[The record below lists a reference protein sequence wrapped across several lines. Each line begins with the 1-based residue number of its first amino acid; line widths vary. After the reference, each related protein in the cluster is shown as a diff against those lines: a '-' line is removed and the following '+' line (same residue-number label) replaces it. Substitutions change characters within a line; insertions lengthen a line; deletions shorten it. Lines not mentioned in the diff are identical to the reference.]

1 MNVFIYTLGCRL
13 NQCESEAI
21 AQAFEERGNLVLKT
35 LEDNNGDKD
44 LKDGAT
50 NKDKDV
56 NLVIV
61 NTCTVTSKAEQKARR
76 MIRLFSSKCPVL
88 VTGCYAQMNAHE
100 IENLAPNVVVLP
112 LDRKP
117 ELLKLPSF
125 FEVVLGNANAEKQRD
140 SVLELLHKFV
150 KGNTTNQNTTNQ
162 NTAKENALDKGIGLS
177 KKHSSEFDYAPSD
190 FTYHCRSYLKV
201 QDGCDNNCGYCR
213 VHIAR
218 GPASSLDANI
228 AVQRA
233 LEIEKRGYH
242 EIVLTGVN
250 LTMYDHNGKGLGGL
264 LEKLLANLGPNIRF
278 RLSSLE
284 PDNVDDFLLKQLEDP
299 RVQPHFH
306 IPIQSAAPKVMQRI
320 NRNYSLE
327 HLKYVVSRLREI
339 KEDPFLAC
347 DIITGLPAEGDD
359 EFEQTK
365 AFLQENHFAMM
376 HVFPF
381 SPRPNTALE
390 KAHDRAPE
398 SVRDERAKIL
408 RQMALE
414 MNEQYLN
421 RQIGR
426 HVEVIL
432 EERKNGFWYGL
443 TGNYMKVKT
452 NISVPFTKKGDLVKG
467 IVTSFNTVSCNN

>member
-35 LEDNNGDKD
+35 LEDNNGDND
-44 LKDGAT
+44 LKDVDA

-88 VTGCYAQMNAHE
+88 VTGCYAQMSARE
-100 IENLAPNVVVLP
+100 IENLAQNVVVLP

-117 ELLKLPSF
+117 ELLKLPLF
-125 FEVVLGNANAEKQRD
+125 FDNFAGGLKDKNQ
-140 SVLELLHKFV
+140 VLEILHNFV
-150 KGNTTNQNTTNQ
+150 KGNISSAQ
-162 NTAKENALDKGIGLS
+162 DKGIGLS
-177 KKHSSEFDYAPSD
+177 GKESSEFDYAPSD

-218 GPASSLDANI
+218 GRASSLDANI

-306 IPIQSAAPKVMQRI
+306 IPIQSASPKVMQRI

-327 HLKYVVSRLREI
+327 HLNYVVNRLREI
-339 KEDPFLAC
+339 KQDPFLAC

-365 AFLQENHFAMM
+365 SFLQENKFAMM

-381 SPRPNTALE
+381 SPRPNTPLE

-414 MNEQYLN
+414 MNKQYLN

-432 EERKNGFWYGL
+432 EERKNGSWYGL

-452 NISVPFTKKGDLVKG
+452 YTSVPFAKKGDLVKG
-467 IVTSFNTVSCNN
+467 IVTSCDTVSCNN

>member
-21 AQAFEERGNLVLKT
+21 AQAFEEKGNLVLKT
-35 LEDNNGDKD
+35 LEDSNGNND
-44 LKDGAT
+44 LKEGSA
-50 NKDKDV
+50 NKNKDV

-88 VTGCYAQMNAHE
+88 VTGCYAQMSAQE

-117 ELLKLPSF
+117 ELLKLPLF
-125 FEVVLGNANAEKQRD
+125 F
-140 SVLELLHKFV
+140 
-150 KGNTTNQNTTNQ
+150 
-162 NTAKENALDKGIGLS
+162 ENALDDTKAKEVLDLLHEFVKSNTPPSPEETS
-177 KKHSSEFDYAPSD
+177 KEKDKSINSSKSNSSGSEFDYAPSD

-218 GPASSLDANI
+218 GASSSLDANI

-264 LEKLLANLGPNIRF
+264 LEKLLANVGPNMRF

-327 HLKYVVSRLREI
+327 HLEYVIKRLREI
-339 KEDPFLAC
+339 KNDPFLAC
-347 DIITGLPAEGDD
+347 DIITGLPAEGDE

-365 AFLQENHFAMM
+365 AFLQENKFAMM

-381 SPRPNTALE
+381 SPRPNTPLE
-390 KAHDRAPE
+390 KARDRAPE

-408 RQMALE
+408 RQLALE
-414 MNEQYLN
+414 LNAQYLN

-426 HVEVIL
+426 QVEVIL
-432 EERKNGFWYGL
+432 EERKNGSWYGL

-467 IVTSFNTVSCNN
+467 IVTSCNTVSCNN